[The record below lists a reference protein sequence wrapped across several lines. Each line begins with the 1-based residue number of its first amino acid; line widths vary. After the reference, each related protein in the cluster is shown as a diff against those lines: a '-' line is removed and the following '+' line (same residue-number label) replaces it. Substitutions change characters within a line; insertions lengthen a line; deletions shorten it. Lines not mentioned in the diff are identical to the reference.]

1 LRFSSEILFRV
12 LEEHEPDHPMLAEA
26 YRQSIDHWLNLRGA
40 RAWMEQIARADWP
53 WRLVET
59 EKVSP
64 FSFGLFASSFREG
77 MMFEDPAEAIERMY
91 HLFYG
96 AEAL

>member
-1 LRFSSEILFRV
+1 
-12 LEEHEPDHPMLAEA
+12 
-26 YRQSIDHWLNLRGA
+26 
-40 RAWMEQIARADWP
+40 
-53 WRLVET
+53 
-59 EKVSP
+59 VSP